1 MRSGSERMA
10 LALASASGQG
20 AGTET
25 EGQYNAC
32 NRIKLNFSVS
42 RSLAIVLRERGHA
55 L

>member
-32 NRIKLNFSVS
+32 NRYKVEFFSFKIVS
-42 RSLAIVLRERGHA
+42 NCA
-55 L
+55 